1 MNDIMKSVQALQDYN
16 ILMKGV
22 TKAIKNLNKRLKR
35 RIFRNVTRHFRNK
48 KNDF

>member
-1 MNDIMKSVQALQDYN
+1 MKSVQALEDYN

-22 TKAIKNLNKRLKR
+22 TKAIKNKRIKR
-35 RIFRNVTRHFRNK
+35 RIFRNFTWHFRNK